1 MKEILSKIN
10 ILLNKNQKKELA
22 FIVFLSIIGGF
33 LETFSISVIIPY
45 MSIVVDQT
53 VLTSSRWGRILLSI
67 FPDTPFNR
75 LLIYLT
81 LILMAAFLIKNVFL
95 HLLYILLRKFTVKNF
110 YLTSSKLF
118 YAYLAKPYS
127 YFTDHNSSEILSVIT
142 HNMGKCYA
150 LIQALLSILA
160 EMVVLVLLLFV
171 MLFMNWRI
179 TILTFL
185 LTGSI
190 SFILKKLI
198 TPQLTKIGRDSN
210 NEYTKMIKAVK
221 ESLDGIKEIK
231 LMQREDAFL
240 DVYNKSGKENV
251 RLEVKKAFYSNAT
264 SRIVET
270 VTVWEILVF
279 ILIILILQTTS
290 DALFTQLTAMGLVV
304 IRLMPCMTRINNQIS
319 IVSHS
324 KSAFIGITDEIEE
337 YLESTKDMND
347 TTEEMAFTDSVCINN
362 VSFRY
367 PDTDKDVLSD
377 INFAINKGDKVGIIG
392 SSGSGKTTLV
402 DLIMGYWKATEGSI
416 TVDGNDIHSNL
427 KGWFRH
433 IGYIPQTIFLLD
445 GTIYDNIA
453 FGSSIVTEERVWK
466 ALEQSHLDEFVKTL
480 PKGIYTDIGENG
492 IKLSGGQ
499 RQRLG
504 IARAL
509 FNDPDIIVFDE
520 ATSALNSELES
531 EITDTI
537 YELADDK
544 TIIMIAHRH
553 TSLKGCDYIIEVE
566 DGKIIKHTTEEIL
579 EKEHE
584 TEITS

>member
-1 MKEILSKIN
+1 MKIN
-10 ILLNKNQKKELA
+10 ILLNKNQKKELG

-33 LETFSISVIIPY
+33 LETFSISIIIPY
-45 MSIVVDQT
+45 MSIVVDPG
-53 VLTSSRWGRILLSI
+53 VLTSSRWGRILLSM
-67 FPDTPFNR
+67 FSDTPFSR

-118 YAYLAKPYS
+118 HAYLIKPYG
-127 YFTDHNSSEILSVIT
+127 YFTDHNSSEIMSVIT
-142 HNMGKCYA
+142 HNMGKCFA
-150 LIQALLSILA
+150 LIQALLSIFT

-190 SFILKKLI
+190 SVILKKLI
-198 TPQLTKIGRDSN
+198 TPKLTKIGRESN
-210 NEYTKMIKAVK
+210 NEYIKMLKAVK
-221 ESLDGIKEIK
+221 ESIDGIKEIK
-231 LMQREDAFL
+231 LMQREKAFL
-240 DVYNKSGKENV
+240 DIYNESGEENV
-251 RLEVKKAFYSNAT
+251 RLEVRKAFYSNAT

-270 VTVWEILVF
+270 VTVWEILIF

-290 DALFTQLTAMGLVV
+290 DALFTQLTAMALVV

-324 KSAFIGITDEIEE
+324 KSTFIGITDEIEE
-337 YLESTKDMND
+337 YLESTKDIND
-347 TTEEMAFTDSVCINN
+347 TVQEMDFSDSVCVNN
-362 VSFRY
+362 ISFRY
-367 PDTDKDVLSD
+367 PNTDKNVLSD
-377 INFAINKGDKVGIIG
+377 ITFTIKKGDKVGIIG
-392 SSGSGKTTLV
+392 SSGSGKSTLV
-402 DLIMGYWKATEGSI
+402 DLIMGYWKVSSGSI
-416 TVDGNDIHSNL
+416 TVDGTDIHSNL
-427 KGWFRH
+427 KGWFKH

-453 FGSSIVTEERVWK
+453 FGSSLVTEERVWK

-509 FNDPDIIVFDE
+509 FNDPDVIVFDE
-520 ATSALNSELES
+520 ATSALNMELET

-566 DGKIIKHTTEEIL
+566 DGKIRKLNTEEIL
-579 EKEHE
+579 EKKYE
-584 TEITS
+584 TEITN